1 MVPGIDR
8 LLAATPV
15 RFLAA
20 RAIWWPAQRT
30 LFVADVHLGKAETFS
45 ALGVPVPAGA
55 TRSTL
60 QRLIA
65 LADACDAGTLVILG
79 DLLHAR
85 AAHSD
90 AVLGPLDSALR
101 RRPALRVCLVRGNH
115 DDRAGDPPEALG
127 IEMLDD
133 AHRMGPFEL
142 CHHPTDREGGRD
154 ALGAAAPER
163 PDSGHRLAGHLHPAV
178 RLRGRASQG
187 VRLPCFCICAHQT
200 ILPAFGDFT
209 GAASIERVPGE
220 ILLAIADDRLFE
232 LSDRLTPARS
242 AL

>member
-8 LLAATPV
+8 ILAATPV

-20 RAIWWPAQRT
+20 RAIWWPEQRT

-60 QRLIA
+60 QRLMA
-65 LADACDAGTLVILG
+65 LVDACDASTLVILG

-90 AVLGPLDSALR
+90 AVLGPLDAALR

-115 DDRAGDPPEALG
+115 DDRAGDPPESMG
-127 IEMLDD
+127 IELLEES
-133 AHRMGPFEL
+133 HRLGPFEL
-142 CHHPTDREGGRD
+142 CHHPTDRERGRD
-154 ALGAAAPER
+154 ALGASATEL

-187 VRLPCFCICAHQT
+187 VRLPCFCVASHQT

-209 GAASIERVPGE
+209 GAASIERLPGE
-220 ILLAIADDRLFE
+220 TLLAIADDRLFE

>member
-1 MVPGIDR
+1 MVPGVDR

-20 RAIWWPAQRT
+20 RAICWPAQRT

-55 TRSTL
+55 TQSTL
-60 QRLIA
+60 QRLMG
-65 LADACDAGTLVILG
+65 LVDASDAGTLVILG

-90 AVLGPLDSALR
+90 AVLGPLESALR
-101 RRPALRVCLVRGNH
+101 RRHELRVCLVRGNH
-115 DDRAGDPPEALG
+115 DDRAGDPPEQLG

-133 AHRMGPFEL
+133 AHRLGPFEL
-142 CHHPTDREGGRD
+142 CHHPTDRETGRD
-154 ALGAAAPER
+154 ALGAAR
-163 PDSGHRLAGHLHPAV
+163 VQSPDSGHRLAGHLHPAV
-178 RLRGRASQG
+178 RLRGRASRG
-187 VRLPCFCICAHQT
+187 VRLPCFCVSGHQT

-209 GAASIERVPGE
+209 GAATIERLPGE
-220 ILLAIADDRLFE
+220 TLLAIADDHLFE
-232 LSDRLTPARS
+232 LSDRPTQVRS
-242 AL
+242 RV